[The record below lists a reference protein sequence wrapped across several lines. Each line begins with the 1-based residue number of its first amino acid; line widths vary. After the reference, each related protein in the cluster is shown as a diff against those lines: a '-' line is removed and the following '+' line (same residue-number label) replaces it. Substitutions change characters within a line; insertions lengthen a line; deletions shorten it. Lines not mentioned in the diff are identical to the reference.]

1 MSSYQFPDE
10 NNPPDTETILLT
22 DESGKSLP
30 CYVEQALESEG
41 VTYLLLQ
48 PVDIPITFIAWDD
61 EDDDSE
67 ATWIEDEQ
75 ELDEVYD
82 NAKAVLAEQNLTLKR
97 TAYTFTVAGELPA
110 LEEDDILS
118 LDIESDNSGVEPEE
132 FQYLTS
138 FFHNDQE
145 YGIYTPLT
153 PLLFFAKQ
161 TGAGRLTLLSPE
173 EFETVHPLLEE
184 LLFEDLD

>member
-1 MSSYQFPDE
+1 MSSYNFPDE
-10 NNPPDTETILLT
+10 TDQPDAETILLT

-30 CYVEQALESEG
+30 CYVEQTLDSDG

-48 PVDIPITFIAWDD
+48 PVDVPITFIAWDD
-61 EDDDSE
+61 DDEDSE
-67 ATWIEDEQ
+67 ATWIEDET
-75 ELDEVYD
+75 ELDEIYE
-82 NAKAVLAEQNLTLKR
+82 NANAVLAEQNLTLKR
-97 TAYTFTVAGELPA
+97 TAYTFTVEGELPA
-110 LEEDDILS
+110 LDEDDILS
-118 LDIESDNSGVEPEE
+118 LEIEADSPGVEPEE

-161 TGAGRLTLLSPE
+161 TGTERLTLLSPE
-173 EFETVHPLLEE
+173 EFETVQPLLEE